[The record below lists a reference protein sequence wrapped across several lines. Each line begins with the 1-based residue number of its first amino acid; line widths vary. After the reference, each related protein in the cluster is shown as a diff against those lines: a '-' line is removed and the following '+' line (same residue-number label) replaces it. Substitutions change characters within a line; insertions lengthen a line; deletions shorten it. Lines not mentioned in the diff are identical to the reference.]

1 MKKWEESQREG
12 SDHLQR
18 HVSPSSFPMGFQSNS
33 SVGYGDSSRF
43 LTSPNPLRSSLSRS
57 RSTTDLPPICPGWHY
72 SIENIQVYRACNG
85 KVDFFI
91 PPTPQIEEAE
101 SAFSGD
107 AETPYTAEEHV
118 PLSVTSS
125 NVDYKANGISAH
137 AAIAS
142 PSLPSLLGSGDPHDV
157 ALSRATSID
166 NGRKNI
172 RSHRTY
178 NSTSGIPQKPLQAL
192 RVPFERAKGTLS
204 RRTVTTPSN
213 AHPPSDAEEDLAVVG
228 KRFSASQLRE
238 SPYSG
243 HTQSVHAHSMR
254 DRNPL
259 RRRRHE
265 TPITS
270 DDEHHKVRGLIARGA
285 RGTMDM
291 LSRRPPSGG
300 TDLAPGSRST
310 ELRNLE
316 QVFVRERNMR
326 ESQARN
332 ARKIELEEQ
341 AEERIQRVENEI
353 CAEREE

>member
-1 MKKWEESQREG
+1 MMLTTERRYRAMMQIHAHPYSQRRAQRCAVHFDAYYSLVYQGIEQPPKVNSLAVIRWVKRTEEQRDAMKKWEESQREG

-142 PSLPSLLGSGDPHDV
+142 PSLPSLLGSG
-157 ALSRATSID
+157 LS
-166 NGRKNI
+166 
-172 RSHRTY
+172 
-178 NSTSGIPQKPLQAL
+178 
-192 RVPFERAKGTLS
+192 
-204 RRTVTTPSN
+204 
-213 AHPPSDAEEDLAVVG
+213 
-228 KRFSASQLRE
+228 
-238 SPYSG
+238 
-243 HTQSVHAHSMR
+243 
-254 DRNPL
+254 
-259 RRRRHE
+259 
-265 TPITS
+265 
-270 DDEHHKVRGLIARGA
+270 LIH
-285 RGTMDM
+285 
-291 LSRRPPSGG
+291 
-300 TDLAPGSRST
+300 
-310 ELRNLE
+310 
-316 QVFVRERNMR
+316 
-326 ESQARN
+326 
-332 ARKIELEEQ
+332 I
-341 AEERIQRVENEI
+341 
-353 CAEREE
+353 